1 MKKKEKDY
9 RKIDDGEERPIH
21 SAPNHS
27 ENKKRKKSNK
37 LAILAVIAIVVLTV
51 LIILLWN

>member
-27 ENKKRKKSNK
+27 ENNKRKKSNK
-37 LAILAVIAIVVLTV
+37 LAILAVIAIVVLTS
-51 LIILLWN
+51 LIIFL